1 MDTSRT
7 ILIWIVSC
15 LLKLEPF
22 VAWEIPGFVI
32 LAFGTLLYNE
42 IIVLPFLGFD
52 KNTKVAQMKE
62 QAEYMTTSPHAVYD
76 VTRNQRALA
85 KQDEPQVMV
94 TTYPS
99 DASN

>member
-1 MDTSRT
+1 
-7 ILIWIVSC
+7 
-15 LLKLEPF
+15 
-22 VAWEIPGFVI
+22 
-32 LAFGTLLYNE
+32 LYNE

-52 KNTKVAQMKE
+52 KNTKAALMKA

-85 KQDEPQVMV
+85 KQDELLVMV
-94 TTYPS
+94 QAHPT